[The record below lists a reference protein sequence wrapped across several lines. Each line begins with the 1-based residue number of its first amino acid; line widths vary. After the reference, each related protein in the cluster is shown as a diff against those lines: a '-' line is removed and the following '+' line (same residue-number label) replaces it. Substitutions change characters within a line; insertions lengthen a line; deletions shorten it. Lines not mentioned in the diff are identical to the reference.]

1 MLDKPKLSRI
11 NDRPRSRGSAVY
23 AALATVVVAAA
34 VAFLI
39 SYTVAA
45 VVFLAGTV
53 GVFLLHKR
61 EVEARTTRLTYALDG
76 EVAAGFASVQEA
88 CEALS
93 DANKVWWVEGEARGG
108 YSSGEEVLSFDS
120 GVSRGPV
127 EVGLLE
133 MPSIST
139 NVD

>member
-1 MLDKPKLSRI
+1 M
-11 NDRPRSRGSAVY
+11 Y
-23 AALATVVVAAA
+23 AALATLVVAAA

-61 EVEARTTRLTYALDG
+61 DVEARITRLTYDFDG
-76 EVAAGFASVQEA
+76 EVAAGFANVQEA
-88 CEALS
+88 CNALS
-93 DANKVWWVEGEARGG
+93 DANKVWRVEGEARGG
-108 YSSGEEVLSFDS
+108 YSPDEEVLSLDG
-120 GVSRGPV
+120 GVSRSPV

-133 MPSIST
+133 AVMNSAEKPHWDADYSVS
-139 NVD
+139 